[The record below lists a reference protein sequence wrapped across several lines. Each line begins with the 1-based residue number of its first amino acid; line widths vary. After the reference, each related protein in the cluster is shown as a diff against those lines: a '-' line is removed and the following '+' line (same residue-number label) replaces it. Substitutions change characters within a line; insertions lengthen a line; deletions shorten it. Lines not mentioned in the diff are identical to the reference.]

1 MATDGVHTHTHTR
14 TLKLSSS
21 EKKAVVYE
29 KKWRLHQ
36 PDDRGTAIGQLIN
49 SYLEK
54 KSNLED
60 HTVHLLFAANRW
72 ERVPLIKEKLQ
83 QGITL
88 IVDRYAF
95 SGVAFT
101 SAKPVST
108 NIWSKG
114 VEKGEGKWLHNLIEC
129 LEWLIQIKEFTLTWC
144 KQPDVGIPKP
154 DLILFLQ
161 LSPSDAMKRGDFG
174 NERYE
179 NRHFQEQVLRQ
190 FNELMQD
197 ENLNWKVMD
206 ASQCIDDLHQEIKSH
221 TEKVM
226 EQVGDNPI
234 RDLWR

>member
-1 MATDGVHTHTHTR
+1 MSGRRGALIVLEGVDRAGKTTQCR
-14 TLKLSSS
+14 KLLDALQR
-21 EKKAVVYE
+21 EGHRAE
-29 KKWRLHQ
+29 LLRF
-36 PDDRGTAIGQLIN
+36 PDRGTAIGQLIN

-101 SAKPVST
+101 SAKP
-108 NIWSKG
+108 
-114 VEKGEGKWLHNLIEC
+114 
-129 LEWLIQIKEFTLTWC
+129 EFTLTWC